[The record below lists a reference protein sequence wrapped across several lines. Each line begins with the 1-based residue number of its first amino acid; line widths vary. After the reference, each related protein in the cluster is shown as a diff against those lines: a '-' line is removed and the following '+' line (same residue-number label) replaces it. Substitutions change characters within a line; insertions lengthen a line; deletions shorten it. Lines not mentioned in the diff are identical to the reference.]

1 MRHASAL
8 TVAAVAALA
17 LVACSKSPGERLAE
31 AAIEASTG
39 QKADVDA
46 DSGAVTFK
54 TDKGEMKIVSGDAAQ
69 LPANFPKDV
78 FLPAEYTVASAMEM
92 PGALVIEL
100 DAPGQVN
107 TLFATADKHMLAEGW
122 KQRVSMQQTA
132 DTQVAI
138 YEKENRSATLSLYD
152 NDGKGVKLGVQVQT
166 QQQ

>member
-1 MRHASAL
+1 MRHAFAL
-8 TVAAVAALA
+8 TVAASAVLALA
-17 LVACSKSPGERLAE
+17 ACGKSSGERLAE

-39 QKADVDA
+39 QKAEVDA
-46 DSGAVTFK
+46 DGGAVTFK
-54 TDKGEMKIVSGDAAQ
+54 TEQGEMKILSGDAAR
-69 LPANFPKDV
+69 LPESFPKDV

-132 DTQVAI
+132 DTHVAI

-152 NDGKGVKLGVQVQT
+152 NDGKGVKVGVQVQ
-166 QQQ
+166 QQAQ